1 MMRFIS
7 ILCLIMCFTSTSR
20 ADWPAR
26 VFAPYVYL
34 GADDSFEITRCDDAC
49 GQKFYTLAFIIKGKD
64 GKPAWDGRMGLD
76 QHIYAPQIDA
86 IRQRGGDVIVSFGG
100 AGGTE
105 MALADKDADALA
117 DDYQRVID
125 AYHLTWLDFDIE
137 GDALA
142 NKLANQRRN
151 EALAKLQARNPA
163 LIFTYTLPV
172 DPNGI
177 SGDAQ
182 ALLADAKA
190 KGVKIKSANV
200 MTMDFG
206 AHFSKGKKMSDV
218 SIASALKAHEQCQA
232 IDPSIQIGLC
242 PMIGQNDEK
251 GEIFT
256 TDDARALRDWA
267 LAQPWVCSTSFWA
280 SNRDSGKSVGN
291 DNTRSGIAQQPW
303 DFTNVFKTFTVSRAA
318 K

>member
-1 MMRFIS
+1 MVRFLSFVVS
-7 ILCLIMCFTSTSR
+7 ILCLASSAR

-34 GADDSFEITRCDDAC
+34 GADDGFELTRCDDAC
-49 GQKFYTLAFIIKGKD
+49 GQKFYTLAFIIKGQD
-64 GKPAWDGRMGLD
+64 GKPAWDGRMGIE
-76 QHIYAPQIDA
+76 QHLYTQQIDA
-86 IRQRGGDVIVSFGG
+86 IRRRGGDVIISFGG

-105 MALADKDADALA
+105 MALAEKDADALA
-117 DDYQRVID
+117 GDYQRVID

-142 NKLANQRRN
+142 NKQANQRRN
-151 EALAKLQARNPA
+151 AALAKLQSKSPR

-177 SGDAQ
+177 SGDAR
-182 ALLADAKA
+182 ALLADARA
-190 KGVKIKSANV
+190 RGVKIKSANV

-206 AHFSKGKKMSDV
+206 PHFSKGKKMADV
-218 SIASALKAHEQCQA
+218 SIASALRAHEQCQA
-232 IDPSIQIGLC
+232 IDPSIQIGIC

-251 GEIFT
+251 TEVFT
-256 TDDARALRDWA
+256 TDDAKALRDWA
-267 LAQPWVCSTSFWA
+267 LTQPWVCSLTFWA
-280 SNRDSGKSVGN
+280 SNRDSGRKSGN

-303 DFTNVFKTFTVSRAA
+303 DFTNVFKAFTASQAGT
-318 K
+318 

>member
-1 MMRFIS
+1 MIRH
-7 ILCLIMCFTSTSR
+7 LLIVGLIFGCATTAR

-34 GADDSFEITRCDDAC
+34 GADDGFELTRCDDAC
-49 GQKFYTLAFIIKGKD
+49 GQKFFTLAFIIKGKD
-64 GKPAWDGRMGLD
+64 GKPAWDGRIGLE
-76 QHIYAPQIDA
+76 HNFYAPQIDA
-86 IRQRGGDVIVSFGG
+86 IRQRGGDVIISFGG

-117 DDYQRVID
+117 DDYQHVID
-125 AYHLTWLDFDIE
+125 AYHLTWLDFDVE
-137 GDALA
+137 GKALSNTA
-142 NKLANQRRN
+142 VNQRRN
-151 EALAKLQARNPA
+151 AALAKLQAKNPA
-163 LIFTYTLPV
+163 LIFTFTLPV
-172 DPNGI
+172 DPDGI
-177 SGDAQ
+177 SDDAQ

-190 KGVKIKSANV
+190 RGVKIKSANV

-218 SIASALKAHEQCQA
+218 SIASAVKAHEQTQT
-232 IDPSIQIGLC
+232 IDPSIQIGVC
-242 PMIGQNDEK
+242 AMIGQNDEK
-251 GEIFT
+251 GEVFT

-267 LAQPWVCSTSFWA
+267 AAQPWVCSLSFWA
-280 SNRDSGKSVGN
+280 SNRDSGKSVGD

-303 DFTNVFKTFTVSRAA
+303 EFTNVFKTFTTGQAA